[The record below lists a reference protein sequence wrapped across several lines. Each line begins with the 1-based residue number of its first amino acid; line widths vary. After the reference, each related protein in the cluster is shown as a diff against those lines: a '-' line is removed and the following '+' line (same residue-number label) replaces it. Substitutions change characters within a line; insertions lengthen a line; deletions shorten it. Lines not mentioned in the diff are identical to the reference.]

1 MTVVAYIMA
10 GLIFIGGWMLIADPP
25 KRINEQ
31 SQSTSAPEQPK
42 LPLLTPDELVL
53 AYEENSV
60 GADSRFKGKAFRVQ
74 GKVTDINT
82 NISGSAYITMA
93 NSKRSLVEP
102 TFFFKSGQM
111 ESIGKLRKGQTV
123 EVSCIGA
130 GDVLKAPLN
139 KDCTLL

>member
-1 MTVVAYIMA
+1 MTVVAYIMV
-10 GLIFIGGWMLIADPP
+10 GLIFIGGWLLIADPP

-42 LPLLTPDELVL
+42 LPLLTLDDLVL
-53 AYEENSV
+53 AYDENSV
-60 GADSRFKGKAFRVQ
+60 GADGRFKGKAFRVQ
-74 GKVTDINT
+74 GKITDVNT
-82 NISGSAYITMA
+82 TMTGRAYITMA
-93 NSKRSLVEP
+93 NSKRSLVEA
-102 TFFFKSGQM
+102 TFIFKSGQM
-111 ESIGKLRKGQTV
+111 ESIGRLRKGQTV